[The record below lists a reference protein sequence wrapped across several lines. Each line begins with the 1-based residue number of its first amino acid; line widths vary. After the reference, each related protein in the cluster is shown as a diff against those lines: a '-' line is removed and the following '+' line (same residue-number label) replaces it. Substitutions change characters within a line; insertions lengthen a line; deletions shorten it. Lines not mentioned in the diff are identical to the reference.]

1 MKNKF
6 IIGLFVLIVILSLI
20 TPKIALFLLED
31 NRIDKI
37 YKSNANIL
45 QESNTK
51 DEAVLIKTIYS
62 KYNGE
67 RYSISTS
74 DTYEFPTLYY
84 EVNGQ
89 KVENEELV
97 KLQELEKIG
106 MIKNN
111 FFTYLEK
118 NESMIARISEYQS
131 DNMSY
136 SKIRIF
142 LPTNDFSI
150 AFMSFEVEH
159 KTGKIIAL
167 KVPKEYINVQS
178 DVMKDYVSY
187 LGFSKSDWIYETNA
201 IKSTTNRLEI
211 KVEDI
216 NSVISISIVPF
227 NR

>member
-1 MKNKF
+1 MQIFFKKVIPRMK
-6 IIGLFVLIVILSLI
+6 
-20 TPKIALFLLED
+20 LFLFKQFIL
-31 NRIDKI
+31 
-37 YKSNANIL
+37 NIMGG
-45 QESNTK
+45 K
-51 DEAVLIKTIYS
+51 
-62 KYNGE
+62 
-67 RYSISTS
+67 YSISTS
-74 DTYEFPTLYY
+74 DTYEFLTLYY

-89 KVENEELV
+89 KVENEELI

-118 NESMIARISEYQS
+118 NESMITRISEYQS
-131 DNMSY
+131 DNMNY

-167 KVPKEYINVQS
+167 KVPKEYVNIQS

-187 LGFSKSDWIYETNA
+187 LGFFENDWIYETNS
-201 IKSTTNRLEI
+201 IHSITNRLEI

-216 NSVISISIVPF
+216 NNVISISRAPY
-227 NR
+227 NG